1 MARDEFIQRA
11 KIIVAFPNIGVGALG
26 EIKDQI
32 LPDTNVTFFRSSFY
46 FNDPQSAEGLAE
58 RDLIA
63 GPAPQPISW
72 EKLREIRER
81 VLKEMEQAM
90 VEPGIIILDDNCK
103 PRLNLIDAMEIEDWD
118 YKLVSL
124 ARSQITRDL
133 MPVHYGNPMKE
144 QWLGALER
152 LKDDWDEYDIPA
164 RKKFEIPPGQSL
176 SDVIVQIM
184 QEPIPIPRPAND
196 PREYSEEDDDVA
208 VGDNEPLRTGYNTDN
223 RLGSNAQIRA
233 MPLSFSNVIVNSP
246 YSQNK
251 STNNAKRKTFFTWF
265 FFLANVL
272 LTVGLAYVL
281 YNVALDYEEFIE
293 SDKPQKQEILKDP
306 SEWVEE
312 SPFFIWTTWPKKL
325 VRMALPYAAKRRQ
338 VSEELLDTVE
348 KWIQTERFLR
358 GSDPGWQFSD
368 VLEKL
373 RHVGFIT
380 SDTIKKEAS
389 GVISKVASTA
399 ASTLSAPTT
408 VPTIDLIGEE
418 YD

>member
-1 MARDEFIQRA
+1 MARDQFIQRA
-11 KIIVAFPNIGVGALG
+11 KIIVVFPNIGMGALNAN
-26 EIKDQI
+26 KDQI
-32 LPDTNVTFFRSSFY
+32 LPDTRVTCFRSSLF
-46 FNDPQSAEGLAE
+46 FNDPPSAEGLAE

-72 EKLREIRER
+72 EKLREIQER
-81 VLKEMEQAM
+81 VLRELMQAM
-90 VEPGIIILDDNCK
+90 EEPGIIFLDDNCK
-103 PRLNLIDAMEIEDWD
+103 PNLNLVEIMEMEDWD
-118 YKLVSL
+118 YKLVSP

-133 MPVHYGNPMKE
+133 MPVHYGDPMQD

-152 LKDDWDEYDIPA
+152 LKDSWDELVIPA
-164 RKKFEIPPGQSL
+164 RKKFELPPGQTI
-176 SDVIVQIM
+176 SDAIVQIM
-184 QEPIPIPRPAND
+184 QEPIPIPRPADD
-196 PREYSEEDDDVA
+196 PKDYSEEDDDGEVF
-208 VGDNEPLRTGYNTDN
+208 VNGPLRTGHNTDN
-223 RLGSNAQIRA
+223 RIGSNAQIRA

-251 STNNAKRKTFFTWF
+251 NNTREKTKTFFSWF

-272 LTVGLAYVL
+272 LTAGLAYVL
-281 YNVALDYEEFIE
+281 YNVVLDYEEFIE
-293 SDKPQKQEILKDP
+293 SDTPQKQEILKDS

-325 VRMALPYAAKRRQ
+325 VRMTLPYAAKRRQ
-338 VSEELLDTVE
+338 VSEELLETVE

-373 RHVGFIT
+373 RHVGFVN
-380 SDTIKKEAS
+380 SDSIKKEAP
-389 GVISKVASTA
+389 GVVSKTASTA

-408 VPTIDLIGEE
+408 IPTVDLLGDE

>member
-1 MARDEFIQRA
+1 MARDEIIQQA

-26 EIKDQI
+26 ENKEQI

-46 FNDPQSAEGLAE
+46 FNDPPSVAGVAE
-58 RDLIA
+58 RDLISS
-63 GPAPQPISW
+63 PAPPPMPW
-72 EKLREIRER
+72 EKIKEIRQR
-81 VLKEMEQAM
+81 VLRDLVQTM
-90 VEPGIIILDDNCK
+90 VNPGVIILDDNSK

-118 YKLVSL
+118 YKLVSP
-124 ARSQITRDL
+124 ARSQITREL
-133 MPVHYGNPMKE
+133 MPEHYGTHMKK

-152 LKDDWDEYDIPA
+152 LKDDWDEYAIPA
-164 RKKFEIPPGQSL
+164 RKKFELSPGQLL
-176 SDVIVQIM
+176 SDVVVQIM
-184 QEPIPIPRPAND
+184 QEPIPIPRPADD
-196 PREYSEEDDDVA
+196 PGEYVEEDDNIEVA
-208 VGDNEPLRTGYNTDN
+208 DDEPLRRAHNTDN
-223 RLGSNAQIRA
+223 RIGSNAQIRA
-233 MPLSFSNVIVNSP
+233 WPLSFSNVVVNSP

-251 STNNAKRKTFFTWF
+251 NNTRTKTFFTWF

-272 LTVGLAYVL
+272 LTVGLAYIL
-281 YNVALDYEEFIE
+281 YNVVLDYEEFIE
-293 SDKPQKQEILKDP
+293 SDTAQKKEILKEP

-325 VRMALPYAAKRRQ
+325 VRMVLPYAGKRRQ
-338 VSEELLDTVE
+338 VSEELLETVE

-380 SDTIKKEAS
+380 SDGIKKEAS
-389 GVISKVASTA
+389 GVVSKVASTA
-399 ASTLSAPTT
+399 SSALSAPTII
-408 VPTIDLIGEE
+408 PTIDLIGDD

>member
-1 MARDEFIQRA
+1 MARDGFIQRA
-11 KIIVAFPNIGVGALG
+11 KIIVAFPNIGVRALG
-26 EIKDQI
+26 ENTDQI
-32 LPDTNVTFFRSSFY
+32 LPDTHVTFFRSSFY
-46 FNDPQSAEGLAE
+46 FNDPPSAEGIAE

-63 GPAPQPISW
+63 APAPPPIPW

-81 VLKEMEQAM
+81 VLKDMEQSM
-90 VEPGIIILDDNCK
+90 TEPGIIILDDNCK
-103 PRLNLIDAMEIEDWD
+103 PRLNLIEAMEIEDWD
-118 YKLVSL
+118 YKLVSP

-133 MPVHYGNPMKE
+133 MPMHYGNQMRE
-144 QWLGALER
+144 QWLGGLER
-152 LKDDWDEYDIPA
+152 LKDDWDEYVIPA
-164 RKKFEIPPGQSL
+164 RKKFEITPGQPL
-176 SDVIVQIM
+176 SDVVVQIM
-184 QEPIPIPRPAND
+184 QEPIPIPRPADD
-196 PREYSEEDDDVA
+196 PREYSEEEDDGEVI
-208 VGDNEPLRTGYNTDN
+208 DNELLRTAHNTDN

-251 STNNAKRKTFFTWF
+251 NTNNAKSKTFFTWF

-272 LTVGLAYVL
+272 LTVGLAYIL
-281 YNVALDYEEFIE
+281 YNMVLDYEEFIE
-293 SDKPQKQEILKDP
+293 SDKPQKREILKEP

-338 VSEELLDTVE
+338 VSEELLETVE

-368 VLEKL
+368 LLEKL

-380 SDTIKKEAS
+380 SDTIKKETS
-389 GVISKVASTA
+389 GVISKMASTA
-399 ASTLSAPTT
+399 ASTLSTPTPI
-408 VPTIDLIGEE
+408 PTIDLIGDE